1 MHGAQ
6 RKHIFFAGV
15 RKRIGHMSMHDQSA
29 TLTVAFSLL
38 AASRCL
44 EEQQTDGAGGD
55 PLPEAGNPDSCTVY
69 KSGMLR
75 TTRCVR
81 APL

>member
-44 EEQQTDGAGGD
+44 EEQQTDGATALGVT
-55 PLPEAGNPDSCTVY
+55 PLPEAGNPVQVGHAAHD
-69 KSGMLR
+69 
-75 TTRCVR
+75 
-81 APL
+81 